1 MPAGAS
7 SGGRHS
13 DKNQTMPDLQPP
25 HKLSDVMPETAKPL
39 SGIQETTEIHGFRIS
54 AARFPE

>member
-1 MPAGAS
+1 
-7 SGGRHS
+7 
-13 DKNQTMPDLQPP
+13 MPDLQPP